1 MAGKK
6 HMSHTPPRSV
16 VQSFGRKAQTIELPA
31 FTTSATSKSAMQS
44 DQLDV
49 TKSAVRGLLIDA
61 ERKYTNAFK
70 DDDKPLQMWYDG
82 YIRAIHHV
90 LEMEGQ

>member
-1 MAGKK
+1 
-6 HMSHTPPRSV
+6 MSHTPPRSV

-44 DQLDV
+44 DKLDV
-49 TKSAVRGLLIDA
+49 TKSAVRGLLIEA
-61 ERKYTNAFK
+61 EQQYNRAFDM
-70 DDDKPLQMWYDG
+70 DDRTLSLYWDG
-82 YIRAIHHV
+82 YMRAIYHV

>member
-1 MAGKK
+1 
-6 HMSHTPPRSV
+6 MSHTPPRSV
-16 VQSFGRKAQTIELPA
+16 VLSFGRKAQTIELPA

-49 TKSAVRGLLIDA
+49 TKSAVRGLLIEA
-61 ERKYTNAFK
+61 EQQYNRAFDM
-70 DDDKPLQMWYDG
+70 DDHTLSLYWDG
-82 YIRAIHHV
+82 YMRAIYHV

>member
-1 MAGKK
+1 
-6 HMSHTPPRSV
+6 MSHTPPRSV
-16 VQSFGRKAQTIELPA
+16 VQSFGRKDQTIELHA

-44 DQLDV
+44 DQLNV
-49 TKSAVRGLLIDA
+49 TKSVVRRLLVDA

-82 YIRAIHHV
+82 YMRAIYHV
-90 LEMEGQ
+90 LEKEGQ